1 LLSLTK
7 TVRTTAFRKS
17 YNTVMSNLINIHK
30 PLDNKKDSQAIFML
44 LAWPCLLSYQLCK
57 LLVL

>member
-44 LAWPCLLSYQLCK
+44 LA
-57 LLVL
+57 